1 MAKGIKTGGR
11 QKGTSNRLTGPIKEM
26 IVQFVTN
33 EIQHLPGLLNQLE
46 PKDKAEYI
54 IKLLPY
60 ILPKKAPVDTLK
72 EKDPNERRSLIH
84 NMFKPHTS
92 QSTPVMQR

>member
-1 MAKGIKTGGR
+1 MAKGVKTGGR
-11 QKGTSNRLTGPIKEM
+11 QKGTSNKLSGTVKEM

-33 EIQHLPGLLNQLE
+33 EIQHLPSLLNQLE

-60 ILPKKAPVDTLK
+60 ILPKKAPVDSLK
-72 EKDPNERRSLIH
+72 EKDPQARRSSMF
-84 NMFKPHTS
+84 NMFKTQLP
-92 QSTPVMQR
+92 QNTPAKQV